1 MKISMRKSGEGN
13 QATWT
18 IYVRDENAEDSL
30 KTQEEIGR
38 IYYSEERGKTLG
50 KETGVWITE
59 VQFSEVFGI
68 KPNWEYSSTPK
79 EAKALVEQCVFKGTC
94 EWQELSELQ
103 RNQIGL
109 LRYCDLL
116 LKVVSGAVSES
127 FNPEQSKVLVRYTEE
142 LSGWFDILAEYGQ
155 ECFVCHDRYEEPD
168 YVDLG
173 LESSLDAILYRAN
186 RYSCEYRIIEGLVEK
201 IRERARKCNYDK
213 ELNRGY
219 YDYKARQSQGAVE
232 SAKTQEAD

>member
-1 MKISMRKSGEGN
+1 MKISTRKSGEGN

-38 IYYSEERGKTLG
+38 IYYSEEWREVFG
-50 KETGVWITE
+50 EDTGGWITK
-59 VQFSEVFGI
+59 VHFSEAFGI
-68 KPNWEYSSTPK
+68 KPYWKYSSTPK
-79 EAKALVEQCVFKGTC
+79 EAKAIVEQCVFSGTRA
-94 EWQELSELQ
+94 WQELSEIQ

-109 LRYCDLL
+109 LHYCDLL
-116 LKVVSGAVSES
+116 NKVVSGAVSEYS
-127 FNPEQSKVLVRYTEE
+127 NPEQSKILVRYTEE

-173 LESSLDAILYRAN
+173 LESSLDAILYRAS
-186 RYSCEYRIIEGLVEK
+186 RYSYYYPTIEDLVEK
-201 IRERARKCNYDK
+201 IRERARKCNCDK
-213 ELNRGY
+213 QPSL
-219 YDYKARQSQGAVE
+219 VE
-232 SAKTQEAD
+232 G